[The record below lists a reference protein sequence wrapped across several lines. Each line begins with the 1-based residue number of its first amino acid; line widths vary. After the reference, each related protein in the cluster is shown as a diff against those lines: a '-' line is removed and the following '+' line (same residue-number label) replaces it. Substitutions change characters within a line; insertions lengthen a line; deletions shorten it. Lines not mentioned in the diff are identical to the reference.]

1 MNDSRLVGLLLILA
15 TLPGLAWIWSDYRGG
30 NVRLMLFSRMRSPI
44 RASRKDD
51 PQRFW
56 AYLGFNILLFAL
68 MAAGGL
74 YLMVV
79 KP

>member
-1 MNDSRLVGLLLILA
+1 MNDSGLVGMLLILA
-15 TLPGLAWIWSDYRGG
+15 TLPGLLWAWNDYRSG
-30 NVRLMLFSRMRSPI
+30 NVRLMLFSRMRSPV
-44 RASRKDD
+44 RARREID

-68 MAAGGL
+68 MLAGGL
-74 YLMVV
+74 YLILV